1 MNALQHFEAFCS
13 VNGPQFYGL
22 PVNDTFIELVR
33 EEHQV
38 AESIALT
45 DDTLVPFLAGETVR
59 CLLNNK
65 NRSFLLSLGYF
76 TCITSIFN
84 RAIMRIEVTIA
95 KTSPLPAGAIDALAG
110 ELSRRIQYAFPD
122 NEGHVSVRYAA
133 ANNLSVIGATKE
145 DKQRISEILQE
156 TWESADDWF
165 VSE

>member
-1 MNALQHFEAFCS
+1 
-13 VNGPQFYGL
+13 
-22 PVNDTFIELVR
+22 
-33 EEHQV
+33 
-38 AESIALT
+38 
-45 DDTLVPFLAGETVR
+45 
-59 CLLNNK
+59 
-65 NRSFLLSLGYF
+65 
-76 TCITSIFN
+76 
-84 RAIMRIEVTIA
+84 MRIEVTIA

-133 ANNLSVIGATKE
+133 ANNLSE